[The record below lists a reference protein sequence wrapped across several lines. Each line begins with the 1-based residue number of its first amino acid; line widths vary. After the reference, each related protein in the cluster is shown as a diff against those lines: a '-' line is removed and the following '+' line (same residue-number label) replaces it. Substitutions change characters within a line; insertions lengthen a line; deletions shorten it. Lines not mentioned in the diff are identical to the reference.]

1 MKEDKTTQSFL
12 QAAYDVLSGNVKSF
26 HQQAQEEY
34 FEMWLNDDM
43 ELTEVQE
50 QKLIDLYTHFENNEI
65 SEKELEEGI
74 LGAIGRGI
82 KSGAKKVVKRLSTQ
96 GRTDAAKKK
105 IKKLKTK
112 HAAKKKKVAQKAAL
126 KRTKSALSQAK
137 KKYK

>member
-1 MKEDKTTQSFL
+1 MKTTQDFL
-12 QAAYDVLSGNVKSF
+12 KSAHDVLSGNANPF

-34 FEMWLNDDM
+34 IEMWLNDDIHL
-43 ELTEVQE
+43 EDIDE
-50 QKLIDLYTHFENNEI
+50 QKLVDLYAQFENNEI

-112 HAAKKKKVAQKAAL
+112 HAAKKK
-126 KRTKSALSQAK
+126 
-137 KKYK
+137 YK

>member
-1 MKEDKTTQSFL
+1 MKTTQDFL
-12 QAAYDVLSGNVKSF
+12 KTAHDVLSGNAKPF

-34 FEMWLNDDM
+34 IEMWLNDDM

-82 KSGAKKVVKRLSTQ
+82 KTAIDCRDNTKLFDQISSKR
-96 GRTDAAKKK
+96 
-105 IKKLKTK
+105 I
-112 HAAKKKKVAQKAAL
+112 
-126 KRTKSALSQAK
+126 
-137 KKYK
+137 